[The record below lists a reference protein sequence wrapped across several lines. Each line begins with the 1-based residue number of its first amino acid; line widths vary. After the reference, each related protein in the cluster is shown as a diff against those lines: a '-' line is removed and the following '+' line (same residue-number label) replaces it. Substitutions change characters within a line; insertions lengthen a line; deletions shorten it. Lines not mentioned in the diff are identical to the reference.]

1 MHPLQSCECDKVAH
15 FVTSADG
22 SCVKCDDTNT
32 FTLGFY
38 NDRCHCIANAVYN
51 EEEGSCACDDGYV
64 QNGTRCD
71 LGDTTICPN
80 GQILNDEGAC
90 VCPENFMQNTESECI
105 QCYGVSAFV
114 DETQCDCG
122 PLALFDPFE
131 YGKCICQDDPEI
143 FAFFGADSSRCVEC
157 RGANFEFNSET
168 GECIDISEQ
177 FADLS

>member
-1 MHPLQSCECDKVAH
+1 M
-15 FVTSADG
+15 
-22 SCVKCDDTNT
+22 
-32 FTLGFY
+32 GFY

-64 QNGTRCD
+64 QSGTTCE
-71 LGDTTICPN
+71 LGDTPVCPD
-80 GQILNDEGAC
+80 GQILNDDDAC

-143 FAFFGADSSRCVEC
+143 FAFFGLDSSRCVEC
-157 RGANFEFNSET
+157 RGANFEFNSTT
-168 GECIDISEQ
+168 GECVDISEQ
-177 FADLS
+177 FADFS